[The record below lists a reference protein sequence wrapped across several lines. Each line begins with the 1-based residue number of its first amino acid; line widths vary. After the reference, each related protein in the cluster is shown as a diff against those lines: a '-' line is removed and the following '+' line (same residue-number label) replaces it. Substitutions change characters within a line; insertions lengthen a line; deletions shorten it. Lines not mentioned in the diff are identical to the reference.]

1 MSLTSHLEDGTSPI
15 GQFIRQRFARST
27 KLRKEANRQM
37 RSATTLR
44 RDAVISGYPY
54 STLAIALKYR
64 IRYSFAITPFR
75 NLVAWKGAMLCAS
88 KPRRS
93 DNKQEAAE
101 ELYEVLQDS
110 GMPFDSLYDVGTRA
124 LSFEAHKIVFQE
136 P

>member
-15 GQFIRQRFARST
+15 GQFIRQRFALST
-27 KLRKEANRQM
+27 KLRKEANRQLG
-37 RSATTLR
+37 SATTFR
-44 RDAVISGYPY
+44 PAVTQGYPS
-54 STLAIALKYR
+54 STLGIALKYR

-101 ELYEVLQDS
+101 GLYEVLQDS
-110 GMPFDSLYDVGTRA
+110 GIPFDSLYDVAQG
-124 LSFEAHKIVFQE
+124 
-136 P
+136 